1 MSTSTSKPR
10 LYYMLESPPCR
21 TVMAIARLIGVE
33 LELKRVDLSK
43 KEQLNE
49 EFVKVSFFVSIFDNL
64 SIVQY
69 LHYSTFLLFLRIIIH
84 NNSHTRLLLSPFHR

>member
-1 MSTSTSKPR
+1 MSSDSKPR

-33 LELKRVDLSK
+33 LELKKIDLSK

-49 EFVKVSFFVSIFDNL
+49 EFVKVRDNVCHYCDELLQIFAFFSTTISIFEQ
-64 SIVQY
+64 SC
-69 LHYSTFLLFLRIIIH
+69 LLIIH
-84 NNSHTRLLLSPFHR
+84 IS